1 MRKTEVE
8 GEINRVVQLQKN
20 KNNNNKRK
28 EGGEEECGKVYIKEE
43 SFWK

>member
-8 GEINRVVQLQKN
+8 GEINRVQLQK

-43 SFWK
+43 SLWK

>member
-8 GEINRVVQLQKN
+8 GEINRVQLQKK

-43 SFWK
+43 SLWK

>member
-8 GEINRVVQLQKN
+8 GEINRVQLQK
-20 KNNNNKRK
+20 KTNNNKRK

-43 SFWK
+43 SLWK

>member
-8 GEINRVVQLQKN
+8 GEINRAVQLQKN
-20 KNNNNKRK
+20 NNKGK

-43 SFWK
+43 SLWK